1 MNDMFSY
8 YGSKS
13 KIVQYYPQPTHDKII
28 EPFAGSA
35 RYSLRYWEK
44 DILLVDKYKV
54 IVDIWHYLQ
63 KASVKDILGLPKLD
77 KVGQDLRDFNLSE
90 VEKNFM
96 GFLVASGVSSPNNI
110 LTKNKIATWNNPN
123 IIRERISKDLY
134 KIKHWK
140 IIQGSYEDLEN
151 ENATWFIDPPYQFGG
166 QHYKESSKNI
176 DFNFLANWCK
186 SRIGQVIVCEN
197 TKANWLNFKEFIL
210 RCDNSANAHKNKT
223 IEAIWTNFKTQY
235 DSVQLSLAFGREKE
249 NYTSS

>member
-1 MNDMFSY
+1 MFSY

-63 KASVKDILGLPKLD
+63 RASEKDILGLPRLD
-77 KVGQDLRDFNLSE
+77 KAGQDLRDFNLSE

-96 GFLVASGVSSPNNI
+96 GFLVAAGVSSPKNKVTEAGRRNLISLYNNI
-110 LTKNKIATWNNPN
+110 KSNLH
-123 IIRERISKDLY
+123 

-166 QHYKESSKNI
+166 EHYKESSKNI
-176 DFNFLANWCK
+176 NYDSLANWCK
-186 SRIGQVIVCEN
+186 SRNGQVIVCEN
-197 TKANWLNFKEFIL
+197 TKATWMDFKPIIQIQGRLQTFTTEV
-210 RCDNSANAHKNKT
+210 
-223 IEAIWTNFKTQY
+223 IWTNFPTQY
-235 DSVQLSLAFGREKE
+235 DSIQQELFLGGVK
-249 NYTSS
+249 